1 MPDPLELRD
10 ELSESLSFA
19 ANAAAEYLEGISDAR
34 VLAPGAD
41 AELEAWGGS
50 LPEDGDG
57 ALAALR
63 ELSELAERAATRS
76 SGPRFFHFVMGGGTP
91 AALGADWLAS
101 TYDQV
106 AYAWASSPLASTV
119 ERVAT
124 AWLRELFELPGDFS
138 GILVSG
144 ATMANFS
151 SLAAARS
158 WWAEQHGAR
167 ADEDGL
173 VGLPPAP
180 VLSSGYV
187 HPSAQQAI
195 SMLGLGRGRIRKLT
209 RDGVGRLDLEALER
223 ELDAL
228 DGAPAIVIANAG
240 EVNAGDFDPLAE
252 VADLAKSRNA
262 WLHVDGAF
270 GLFARLAPESRHLTD
285 GLERADSIAA
295 DAHKWLNV
303 PYDCGF
309 AFVRE
314 PKRLAEAFTV
324 GAPYLPANDDP
335 NPNFGM
341 LTPENSRRARALAV
355 WATLRAY
362 GRAGHRAMV
371 ERHLAIARA
380 LGERV
385 DREPALERLAD
396 VQLNI
401 VCFRVHPRGLD
412 DEAKLDE
419 LNARL
424 GAELL
429 ADGRVF
435 SGTTTYDGK
444 TAFRP
449 AIVNWQTTETDV
461 DLLIDV
467 ILELLV
473 NRTTEG
479 TP

>member
-1 MPDPLELRD
+1 MPDPLELCD
-10 ELSESLSFA
+10 ELNEALSFA
-19 ANAAAEYLEGISDAR
+19 AKSATEYLDGISEER
-34 VLAPGAD
+34 LLPPD
-41 AELEAWGGS
+41 AEQALAAWGSS
-50 LPEDGDG
+50 LPEEGAG

-63 ELSELAERAATRS
+63 ELSELADGTAMRS

-101 TYDQV
+101 AYDQV
-106 AYAWASSPLASTV
+106 AYAWASSPLAATV

-124 AWLRELFELPGDFS
+124 DWLRDLFELPRDFT

-158 WWAEQHGAR
+158 WWAEQHGAS

-173 VGLPPAP
+173 AGLPETP

-187 HPSAQQAI
+187 HPSAQQAVG
-195 SMLGLGRGRIRKLT
+195 MLGLGRGRIRKLA
-209 RDGVGRLDLEALER
+209 RDQVGRLDLEALER

-252 VADLAKSRNA
+252 VAEVAKSRNA

-270 GLFARLAPESRHLTD
+270 GLFARLAPESRALTQ
-285 GLERADSIAA
+285 GVERADSVAA

-314 PKRLAEAFTV
+314 PHRLAEAFTV
-324 GAPYLPANDDP
+324 GAPYLPAGDDP

-341 LTPENSRRARALAV
+341 LTPENSRRARGIAV
-355 WATLRAY
+355 WATLAAY
-362 GRAGHRAMV
+362 GRAGYRAMV

-396 VQLNI
+396 VKLNI
-401 VCFRVHPRGLD
+401 VCFRVHPAGVGEEGLED
-412 DEAKLDE
+412 
-419 LNARL
+419 LNREL
-424 GAELL
+424 GAALL
-429 ADGRVF
+429 EDGRVYC
-435 SGTTTYDGK
+435 GTTSYDGHV
-444 TAFRP
+444 AFRP
-449 AIVNWQTTETDV
+449 AIVNWQTTQADAE
-461 DLLIDV
+461 LLVDV
-467 ILELLV
+467 ILELLAE
-473 NRTTEG
+473 RA
-479 TP
+479 P